1 MNTQTAIYPDECY
14 AIRGAVFDV
23 YRELGNGFAEEVY
36 QQCLAREFAARGIP
50 FDAKRE
56 LRIFYKGEPIE
67 KTYVPDFM
75 CYDKIIVE
83 IKAVDVLTKEHRS
96 QLMNYLRLTKCRVG
110 LLVNF
115 GSYPKSTIEQW
126 AN

>member
-1 MNTQTAIYPDECY
+1 MNTQTAIYSEECY
-14 AIRGAVFDV
+14 AIRGAVFEV

-36 QQCLAREFAARGIP
+36 QQCLEREFVARGIP

-56 LRIFYKGEPIE
+56 LRIFYKGEPIN
-67 KTYVPDFM
+67 KTYIPDFM
-75 CYDKIIVE
+75 CFDKIIVE
-83 IKAVDVLTKEHRS
+83 IKAVDALTKEHRS
-96 QLMNYLRLTKCRVG
+96 QIMNYLRLTKCRLG